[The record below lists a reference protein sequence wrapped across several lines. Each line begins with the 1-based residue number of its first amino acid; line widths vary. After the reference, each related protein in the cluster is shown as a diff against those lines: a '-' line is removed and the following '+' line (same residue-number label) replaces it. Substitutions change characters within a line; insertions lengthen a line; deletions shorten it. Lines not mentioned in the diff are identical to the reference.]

1 MMDVVSRAYDLEESI
16 LIEGSSK
23 LLILPFVR
31 NAIEIMLRDDKKR
44 VMEYLKMVKQFEI
57 LYEEVPN

>member
-1 MMDVVSRAYDLEESI
+1 MMDVVSRAHDLEESI

-31 NAIEIMLRDDKKR
+31 KVIEFMLQDDKKI
-44 VMEYLKMVKQFEI
+44 VMEYLKMVKQI
-57 LYEEVPN
+57 